1 VLFLPQALF
10 SNTTKQNA
18 QDKENK
24 IDPISICLLAA
35 GLVKQIQAG
44 CELYKQAK
52 ESFVEIKATVDEVA
66 GVYKEVTGFWSN
78 FSNFFKPKTKQVTPK
93 PVAKSKKSV
102 YKSVDETQVK
112 VDIVKNLTE
121 FFRLQEQLAAHIR
134 EEEEKSLTVYDPD
147 QNHMEAALKRVMA
160 QQEMDALVVQ
170 IRECMV
176 YQSPPEMGAL
186 YSEVFSMKDKIE
198 EEQTQARLSQEAKKR
213 RELWLRK
220 EEERNFQLKL
230 GYLAVTFI
238 FLLYLWMWL
247 LFVSQWRKT

>member
-1 VLFLPQALF
+1 MAIG
-10 SNTTKQNA
+10 
-18 QDKENK
+18 KE
-24 IDPISICLLAA
+24 L
-35 GLVKQIQAG
+35 G
-44 CELYKQAK
+44 
-52 ESFVEIKATVDEVA
+52 
-66 GVYKEVTGFWSN
+66 GFWSKLRK
-78 FSNFFKPKTKQVTPK
+78 FFVGSPKPQVAK
-93 PVAKSKKSV
+93 PVAKSKKSNYV
-102 YKSVDETQVK
+102 AVDETQVK

-198 EEQTQARLSQEAKKR
+198 EEQTQARLKEEAKKR
-213 RELWLRK
+213 QEVWLRK
-220 EEERNFQLKL
+220 EEERNLQAKL
-230 GYLAVTFI
+230 GAVIATSI
-238 FLLYLWMWL
+238 FLLYLWLWL
-247 LFVSQWRKT
+247 LFVSHWGKK

>member
-1 VLFLPQALF
+1 VATSKELGGLWSKLRKFFAGSPKPQ
-10 SNTTKQNA
+10 
-18 QDKENK
+18 
-24 IDPISICLLAA
+24 
-35 GLVKQIQAG
+35 
-44 CELYKQAK
+44 
-52 ESFVEIKATVDEVA
+52 VA
-66 GVYKEVTGFWSN
+66 
-78 FSNFFKPKTKQVTPK
+78 K

-112 VDIVKNLTE
+112 IDIVSNLTS
-121 FFRLQEQLAAHIR
+121 FFKLQEQLAAHIR

-198 EEQTQARLSQEAKKR
+198 EEQTQARLKEEAKKR
-213 RELWLRK
+213 QEVWLRK

-238 FLLYLWMWL
+238 FLLYLWLWL
-247 LFVSQWRKT
+247 LFVSQLRKT